1 MTFPCPYHH
10 TLGRVLSLCAWLPAN
25 QHLSPGSASRI
36 WGSLPWINLQGVF
49 HLFRNCSDNIA
60 LPEQESSK
68 AFKTFQHLLFPTRSA
83 CTHSYLQFL
92 PAFLVYI
99 TFQAFFQMLSL
110 TCLYPKTYLIFKILL
125 SLYRFLLEGRKAPSL
140 SISLN
145 THCILK
151 FSIVFF

>member
-1 MTFPCPYHH
+1 MMT
-10 TLGRVLSLCAWLPAN
+10 
-25 QHLSPGSASRI
+25 
-36 WGSLPWINLQGVF
+36 
-49 HLFRNCSDNIA
+49 
-60 LPEQESSK
+60 
-68 AFKTFQHLLFPTRSA
+68 KTFVHFEFYLISDLCSIKKEQKFCSLFQTQDPNFAPVLLFPTRSA

-125 SLYRFLLEGRKAPSL
+125 SLYRFLLKGRKAPSL